1 MVIAFSY
8 FHEVVFS
15 ALTLNHSCFFSAMTF
30 SFSLCSGLNNNIPRI
45 TRIAISDIFAGTIGT
60 KNQFDGAIE
69 QFSNYEIS

>member
-15 ALTLNHSCFFSAMTF
+15 ALTENHSCFFSAIKF

-45 TRIAISDIFAGTIGT
+45 TRDAVFDILAGTTGT
-60 KNQFDGAIE
+60 KKKLEKF
-69 QFSNYEIS
+69 